1 MMASANHPG
10 YRRVL
15 VQVDTSTHC
24 RNMLDAAVDIAA
36 RLQAELHGLF
46 IEDRDLVST
55 GGLDF
60 VREFSLSSPSA
71 RAFDDKTLDSQLKAL
86 ASSARRQLE
95 HAGSRHNVSVV
106 FRTVRGDFQQ
116 EMENAAVDADL
127 IIIEGTGRLHT
138 RHYSAR
144 LPGRALLRPAGR
156 PTLLLKAGRPLAKQF
171 IVICDSIDNARKCLG
186 AALSLPGDTE
196 REITLLPC
204 AAKPGDSER
213 IAAELEGLIV
223 ELELKA
229 HVAAPTGLAAKI
241 ILARPLAPGSLL
253 VVAAGGAVLGEEA
266 NAQTLFESPY
276 PLLLVQ

>member
-1 MMASANHPG
+1 MRTKAEGSG

-24 RNMLDAAVDIAA
+24 RDTLDAAIDIAA
-36 RLQAELHGLF
+36 RLQAELRGVF
-46 IEDRDLVST
+46 IEDRDLVAT

-71 RAFDDKTLDSQLKAL
+71 RAFDNKTLDAQMKAL

-95 HAGSRHNVSVV
+95 RAGARRNVSVV

-116 EMENAAVDADL
+116 EMANAAGDADL
-127 IIIEGTGRLHT
+127 VIIEGTGRLHG
-138 RHYSAR
+138 RYFRAG
-144 LPGRALLRPAGR
+144 LPGRALPRPAGR

-171 IVICDSIDNARKCLG
+171 IVICDSGDNARKCLG
-186 AALSLPGDTE
+186 AALSLPGDRE

-204 AAKPGDSER
+204 AGSAAEGEK
-213 IAAELEGLIV
+213 IAAELAALTA
-223 ELELKA
+223 ELELSA
-229 HVAAPTGLAAKI
+229 RVAAPTGLAAEF

-253 VVAAGGAVLGEEA
+253 VVADGGAVLGQEA
-266 NAQTLFESPY
+266 NARLLFESPY
-276 PLLLVQ
+276 PLLLVH